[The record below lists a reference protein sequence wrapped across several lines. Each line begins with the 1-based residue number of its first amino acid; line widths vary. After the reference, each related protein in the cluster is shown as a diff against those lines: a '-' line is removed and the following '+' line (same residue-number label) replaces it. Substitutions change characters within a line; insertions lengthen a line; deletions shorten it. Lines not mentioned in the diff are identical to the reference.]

1 MQFIRFC
8 RYVDYIQSLTLIN
21 CKYIKF
27 VLMQCYML
35 SWHHTYRQYT
45 CQDKISRRGK
55 VDKIGT
61 THLISIM
68 SSFFFCNDKNGR
80 VKCKARQQ
88 CSQWVK
94 KKLVSDWPTDRPSN
108 QLTERQPDKYSYI
121 VCSLRD
127 FKPVV
132 GIHNQYASICHDS
145 LQEKLF

>member
-1 MQFIRFC
+1 M
-8 RYVDYIQSLTLIN
+8 TLID
-21 CKYIKF
+21 CKYIKVCPDAMLYV
-27 VLMQCYML
+27 VLTSYVPTVYM
-35 SWHHTYRQYT
+35 SG
-45 CQDKISRRGK
+45 QDIKAGQGGK
-55 VDKIGT
+55 NWDY
-61 THLISIM
+61 
-68 SSFFFCNDKNGR
+68 SSYQHNVIIFFCNDKNGR